1 MASPDSNAPS
11 APTVAPKLG
20 KKLRARL
27 LEIGREAIFYRL
39 SRGSVPPF
47 SITEPELQEKAAA
60 FVSLHLDK
68 DLRGCIGTLTAE
80 HPLWEAV
87 AEMSV
92 AAATGDPRFPSL
104 TTRDLP
110 RTDLEI
116 SVLTPFVPIEP
127 DAIIVGTHGLYL
139 AKGPRRG
146 VLLPQVAPQFGW
158 SREEYLAQICRKAGL
173 TEDAWRDKDTR
184 LFSFGAEVFSNTSEA
199 EDP

>member
-11 APTVAPKLG
+11 APATVPRLG

-47 SITEPELQEKAAA
+47 SIMEPELLEKAAA
-60 FVSLHLDK
+60 FVSLHLDG

-87 AEMSV
+87 AEMAV

-104 TTRDLP
+104 TTRELP

-116 SVLTPFVPIEP
+116 SVLTPFVPIAV
-127 DAIIVGTHGLYL
+127 DAIVVGTHGLYL

-146 VLLPQVAPQFGW
+146 VLLPQVATQYGW
-158 SREEYLAQICRKAGL
+158 SRDEYLAQLCRKAGL
-173 TEDAWRDKDTR
+173 AEDAWSDKDTR
-184 LFSFGAEVFSNTSEA
+184 LFAFGAEVFSNASESEA
-199 EDP
+199 S